1 MGAIMKKHVLYVC
14 TILAA
19 LGLISVPISALPAY
33 AEDTESTAETASD
46 DVMLKEYP
54 TTFSAYE
61 NYSDTFRILE
71 LVNAERA
78 KENVAP
84 LTMDQS
90 LLDTAMLRSHEVEL
104 YFSHRRPDGS
114 MCYSANDLISGE
126 NIAAAYSAD
135 QAMDLWMN
143 SSGHKA
149 NILDSEFTSTGIGV
163 IKSPSGISYY
173 VQCFGRTLAN
183 EANASDYTDGNVSR
197 TVNAKGDF
205 IDQCGTLTASSDE
218 IGEGATVELTY
229 DIYNTFITEHG
240 FTFDNIQFVSSDPS
254 VASVSG
260 NTVTGHKP
268 GTVTITAMLNGDP
281 SAVLSSTLTLTVMN
295 PWRHDSN
302 GWWYRNNDGSYPAN
316 TWKLIDGKWYF
327 FNASGY
333 MTTGWQYINGNWYYM
348 SQSGDMLTGWIY
360 VGNTWYYLQNS
371 GSMASGWQHID
382 NNWHFFNSSGAMQ
395 TGWLNSNGTW
405 YYLNGSGAM
414 KTGWRF
420 INGSWYYFS
429 SQGNMLT
436 GWQLINNTW
445 YFLDSSG
452 TMHTGWLYN
461 NGSWY
466 FLNGSGAMLTGL
478 QTINGKTYL
487 FAQSGAMLTGWQ
499 QINEKWCYFDSNGA
513 MVKNRW
519 IGDYYLGSD
528 GYMAVN
534 TTTPDGYQV
543 GNDGRWVRSSSL
555 IEGTSYIVNT
565 KTLKFH
571 YPWCHEVSKISS
583 SNRADVG
590 NSRNALISFGYEPC
604 KICNP

>member
-19 LGLISVPISALPAY
+19 LGLVSIPLSALPVS

-61 NYSDTFRILE
+61 NYSDAFRILE

-78 KENVAP
+78 KENFAP

-90 LLDTAMLRSHEVEL
+90 LLDTAMLRGHEVEL
-104 YFSHRRPDGS
+104 YFSHRRPDGY

-163 IKSPSGISYY
+163 IKSPSGINYY
-173 VQCFGRTLAN
+173 VQCFGRSLAN
-183 EANASDYTDGNVSR
+183 EAYASDYTDGNVSR
-197 TVNAKGDF
+197 TVNARGDF
-205 IDQCGTLTASSDE
+205 IDQCGTLSASDNE
-218 IGEGATVELTY
+218 IAEETTVELTI
-229 DIYNTFITEHG
+229 DIYNTFITEYG

-268 GTVTITAMLNGDP
+268 GSVTITAMLNGDP

-302 GWWYRNNDGSYPAN
+302 GWWYRNSDGSYPAN
-316 TWKLIDGKWYF
+316 TWKLIDGQWYF

-333 MTTGWQYINGNWYYM
+333 MTTGWQYINGSWYYM
-348 SQSGDMLTGWIY
+348 SQSGDMLTGWLNSN
-360 VGNTWYYLQNS
+360 GSWYYLNDS
-371 GSMASGWQHID
+371 GSMSSGGWQKI
-382 NNWHFFNSSGAMQ
+382 NSIWYFFSFSGAMQ
-395 TGWLNSNGTW
+395 TGWLYDNGCW
-405 YYLNGSGAM
+405 YYLNNSGAM
-414 KTGWRF
+414 QTGMQD
-420 INGSWYYFS
+420 I
-429 SQGNMLT
+429 
-436 GWQLINNTW
+436 
-445 YFLDSSG
+445 SG
-452 TMHTGWLYN
+452 T
-461 NGSWY
+461 
-466 FLNGSGAMLTGL
+466 
-478 QTINGKTYL
+478 TYL
-487 FAQSGAMLTGWQ
+487 FAQNGAMLSGWQ
-499 QINEKWCYFDSNGA
+499 QYGDKWCYFDANGA
-513 MVKNRW
+513 MMKNRW
-519 IGDYYLGSD
+519 EGDYYLGSD

-543 GNDGRWVRSSSL
+543 GNDGRWIRSSPL

-571 YPWCHEVSKISS
+571 YPWCHQVSKISFA
-583 SNRADVG
+583 NRAYVG

>member
-1 MGAIMKKHVLYVC
+1 MKKHVLHVC

-19 LGLISVPISALPAY
+19 LCLVSIPLSTLPVS
-33 AEDTESTAETASD
+33 AEDTDGTTKTTAD
-46 DVMLKEYP
+46 DAMLKEYP

-61 NYSDTFRILE
+61 NYSDAFRILQI
-71 LVNAERA
+71 VNTERA
-78 KENVAP
+78 KENFAP

-90 LLDTAMLRSHEVEL
+90 LLDTAMLRGHEVEL
-104 YFSHRRPDGS
+104 YFSHRRPDGY
-114 MCYSANDLISGE
+114 MYYSANTLISGE
-126 NIAAAYSAD
+126 NIALAYSAD

-173 VQCFGRTLAN
+173 VQCFGRALAN
-183 EANASDYTDGNVSR
+183 EANASDYTDGSVSR
-197 TVNAKGDF
+197 TVNARGDF
-205 IDQCGTLTASSDE
+205 IDQCGTLSASDNEIAEGTA
-218 IGEGATVELTY
+218 VELTF

-268 GTVTITAMLNGDP
+268 GSVTITAMLNGDP

-295 PWRHDSN
+295 PWCHDSN

-348 SQSGDMLTGWIY
+348 SQSGDMLTGWMNNN
-360 VGNTWYYLQNS
+360 GNWYYLNNS
-371 GSMASGWQHID
+371 GAMVSGWQEI
-382 NNWHFFNSSGAMQ
+382 NNIWYFFNSSGAMQ
-395 TGWLNSNGTW
+395 TGWLYDNGCW
-405 YYLNGSGAM
+405 YYLNNSGAM
-414 KTGWRF
+414 QTGMQD
-420 INGSWYYFS
+420 I
-429 SQGNMLT
+429 
-436 GWQLINNTW
+436 
-445 YFLDSSG
+445 SG
-452 TMHTGWLYN
+452 T
-461 NGSWY
+461 
-466 FLNGSGAMLTGL
+466 
-478 QTINGKTYL
+478 TYL
-487 FAQSGAMLTGWQ
+487 FAQNGAMLSGWQ
-499 QINEKWCYFDSNGA
+499 QYSDKWCYFDANGA
-513 MVKNRW
+513 MVNNRW
-519 IGDYYLGSD
+519 VGDYYLDSD

-555 IEGTSYIVNT
+555 IEGNSYIVNT
-565 KTLKFH
+565 RTLKFH
-571 YPWCHEVSKISS
+571 YPWCHEVSRINS
-583 SNRADVG
+583 SNRANVG
-590 NSRNALISFGYEPC
+590 NSRNDLIRFGYEPC

>member
-1 MGAIMKKHVLYVC
+1 MKKRALTVFSG
-14 TILAA
+14 IAA
-19 LGLISVPISALPAY
+19 LCLLAVPISALPVSADDS
-33 AEDTESTAETASD
+33 ASATPASSEEDAMS
-46 DVMLKEYP
+46 KEY
-54 TTFSAYE
+54 TTEFSSFE
-61 NYSDTFRILE
+61 NYSDAFKILD

-78 KENVAP
+78 KENLAP

-90 LLDTAMLRSHEVEL
+90 LLDTAMLRGHEIEL
-104 YFSHRRPDGS
+104 CFDHTRPDGS
-114 MCYSANDLISGE
+114 MCYTANNLISGE
-126 NIAAAYSAD
+126 NIAAAMSAD
-135 QAMDLWMN
+135 QAMSLWMN
-143 SSGHKA
+143 SSDHKA
-149 NILDSEFTSTGIGV
+149 NILGKGYTSIGIGA
-163 IKSPSGISYY
+163 IKSSSGMNYY
-173 VQCFGRTLAN
+173 VQCFGRSLAT
-183 EANASDYTDGNVSR
+183 EADVSDYSSGYVNR
-197 TVNAKGDF
+197 TVAVRGDF
-205 IDQCGTLTASSDE
+205 INQYGTLSASSSE
-218 IGEGATVELTY
+218 IATGTTVKISF

-240 FTFDNIQFVSSDPS
+240 FTFDNVQYVSSDPS
-254 VASVSG
+254 IVSVSG
-260 NTVTGHKP
+260 STITANKP
-268 GTVTITAMLNGDP
+268 GTVTITAQLNGNTD
-281 SAVLSSTLTLTVMN
+281 ATLSSKLTITVMN
-295 PWRHDSN
+295 PWRHDNN
-302 GWWYRNNDGSYPAN
+302 GWWYKNNDGSYPAN
-316 TWKLIDGKWYF
+316 TWKQINGKWYF
-327 FNASGY
+327 FNANGY
-333 MTTGWQYINGNWYYM
+333 MTTGWQYIHGSWYYM
-348 SQSGDMLTGWIY
+348 SSGGDMLTGWIY
-360 VGNTWYYLQNS
+360 VGNTWYYLQSS
-371 GSMASGWQHID
+371 GNMASGWQHIN
-382 NNWHFFNSSGAMQ
+382 NNWYFFNSSGAMQ

-414 KTGWRF
+414 KTGWGF

-478 QTINGKTYL
+478 QTINRKTHL

-571 YPWCHEVSKISS
+571 CPWCHEVSKISS

-590 NSRNALISFGYEPC
+590 NSKNALISFGYEPC

>member
-1 MGAIMKKHVLYVC
+1 MGAIMRKHVFYVC

-61 NYSDTFRILE
+61 NYSDAFRILE

-197 TVNAKGDF
+197 TVNARGDF

-436 GWQLINNTW
+436 GWQLINNIW

-543 GNDGRWVRSSSL
+543 GNDGRWVRGSSL

>member
-61 NYSDTFRILE
+61 NYSDAFRILE

-90 LLDTAMLRSHEVEL
+90 LLDTTMLRGHEVEL
-104 YFSHRRPDGS
+104 YFSHRRPDRS

-197 TVNAKGDF
+197 TVNARGDF

-240 FTFDNIQFVSSDPS
+240 FTFDNIQFVSNDPS

-405 YYLNGSGAM
+405 YYLNGSGVM

-571 YPWCHEVSKISS
+571 YPWCHEVPKISS

>member
-61 NYSDTFRILE
+61 NYSDAFRILE

-90 LLDTAMLRSHEVEL
+90 LLDTAMLRGHEVEL

-197 TVNAKGDF
+197 TVNARGDF

-281 SAVLSSTLTLTVMN
+281 SAGLSSTLTLTVMN

-333 MTTGWQYINGNWYYM
+333 MTTGWQYINGSWYYM
-348 SQSGDMLTGWIY
+348 SQSGDMLTGWLNSN
-360 VGNTWYYLQNS
+360 GSWYYLNDS
-371 GSMASGWQHID
+371 GSMSSGGWQKI
-382 NNWHFFNSSGAMQ
+382 NSIWYFFSFSGAMQ
-395 TGWLNSNGTW
+395 TGWLYDNGCW
-405 YYLNGSGAM
+405 YYLNNSGAM
-414 KTGWRF
+414 QTGMQD
-420 INGSWYYFS
+420 I
-429 SQGNMLT
+429 
-436 GWQLINNTW
+436 
-445 YFLDSSG
+445 SG
-452 TMHTGWLYN
+452 T
-461 NGSWY
+461 
-466 FLNGSGAMLTGL
+466 
-478 QTINGKTYL
+478 TYL
-487 FAQSGAMLTGWQ
+487 FAQNGAMLSGWQ
-499 QINEKWCYFDSNGA
+499 QYGDKWCYFDANGA

-519 IGDYYLGSD
+519 EGDYYLDSD

-543 GNDGRWVRSSSL
+543 GNDGRWIRSSSL
-555 IEGTSYIVNT
+555 IEGTSYILNT

-571 YPWCHEVSKISS
+571 YPWCHQVSKISS
-583 SNRADVG
+583 ANRAAVG